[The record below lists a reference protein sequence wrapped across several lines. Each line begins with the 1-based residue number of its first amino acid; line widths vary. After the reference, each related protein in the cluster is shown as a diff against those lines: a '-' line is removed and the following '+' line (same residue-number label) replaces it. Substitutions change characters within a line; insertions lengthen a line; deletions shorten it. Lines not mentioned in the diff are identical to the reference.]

1 MTKAGDFDLTDVKRR
16 MDGALESAKKEFSSL
31 RTGRA
36 SASLLDNIK
45 VEAYGAPTPI
55 NQVGTVS
62 VPEARMVSV
71 QVWDRSLVQAVD
83 KAIRNSS
90 LGLNPVVEG
99 QLLRIPIPPLNE
111 ERRAE
116 LAKTAGQYAENA
128 RVAVRNV
135 RRDGMD
141 ALKRAEKD
149 GEISEDEHK
158 RLADQVQKA
167 TDETI
172 ETIDT
177 LLKNK
182 QEEIMQV

>member
-1 MTKAGDFDLTDVKRR
+1 MTTAGDFDLNDIKRR
-16 MDGALESAKKEFSSL
+16 MEGAMEALKKEFGGL

-36 SASLLDNIK
+36 SASLLDPIK
-45 VEAYGAPTPI
+45 IDAYGTPTPI

-62 VPEARMVSV
+62 TPEARMLSV
-71 QVWDRSLVQAVD
+71 QVWDKTMVQAVD
-83 KAIRNSS
+83 KAIRNSN

-116 LAKTAGQYAENA
+116 LAKMAGQYSESA

-135 RRDGMD
+135 RRDGME
-141 ALKRAEKD
+141 ALKRAEKGGD
-149 GEISEDEHK
+149 ISEDEHK
-158 RLADQVQKA
+158 RLSGLVQQA
-167 TDETI
+167 TDDQI
-172 ETIDT
+172 ETIDA
-177 LLKNK
+177 LLKTK